1 MPPRENDLPVAF
13 LLTAPHRPPPR
24 FGSLLL
30 KRYHYAPVSNLH
42 FLTFCGGVKKKKE
55 PNLSDLALS
64 LCCLGRIRTLTGGT
78 RIRRATI
85 TPQGSVARGYFPFAS
100 AKLQRFF
107 YSAKFFGTFF
117 QKKFHKRSFGPFSH
131 VFCGTLRAL
140 LK

>member
-1 MPPRENDLPVAF
+1 MR
-13 LLTAPHRPPPR
+13 
-24 FGSLLL
+24 
-30 KRYHYAPVSNLH
+30 RYPIYIFDILRR
-42 FLTFCGGVKKKKE
+42 GEKKKE

-117 QKKFHKRSFGPFSH
+117 KKISQALVWAFLACFLRYFTSSFEVMMKFFDLMNNIIGEKSAKFAKLNSFISLCC
-131 VFCGTLRAL
+131 VL
-140 LK
+140 L